1 MFLQD
6 TRPFCDFPFPFTP
19 TMRNYS
25 FYPPD
30 CKEAAVRCPEMPALN
45 KMPQLPTACPSIETE
60 TEAQFSSEHIC
71 VSLQD
76 RELWDKFGSLGTE
89 MIITKS
95 GRRMFPAC
103 KISVTGLNPKV
114 KYLMMMDM
122 VPYDD
127 HKHKWS
133 RNKWEVN
140 GKAEPH
146 LPNRLFIHPE
156 SPALGEKWMQYPVSF
171 NKLKLTNNTLN
182 QNGLVILHSMHKYQP
197 RLHIVQATNLYS
209 QQWGP
214 YLRFTFPEAAFIGVT
229 SYQNNEIT
237 KLKIDNN
244 PFAKGFRDYG
254 LNSKRQ
260 RETRAQNSCKRPLTR
275 EDEEPSES
283 KAGPRHWEGVKGQ
296 LTPQTDFV
304 VSSTQ
309 EEPDN
314 TGTNPFIAAF
324 MNRSHSEAARGLAE
338 WIDEDIKDPSPDS
351 PNLLT
356 VRQDLRQDNNRVAG
370 HYEAAKPTHLQCVEE
385 AMSRISSS
393 FNSEQSLSEASS
405 GGLLHLPQS
414 IGSHKTRMNDPQAT
428 VSSFPLVSE
437 PTTEPKKG
445 HHQLS
450 QSAEIHHPH
459 PPKISRVNLAET
471 TLQSLESLCPRP
483 AETVSCA
490 RPLQDILN
498 KIQDRADSTEASP
511 GKLFQNQGIW
521 PSIGKDYPLPAFHQ
535 DSNTAV
541 LNPSGFLPIFSP
553 GQQHS
558 SFEPIWIPGVF
569 EHEDWE
575 LSFG

>member
-1 MFLQD
+1 
-6 TRPFCDFPFPFTP
+6 
-19 TMRNYS
+19 
-25 FYPPD
+25 
-30 CKEAAVRCPEMPALN
+30 MPALN
-45 KMPQLPTACPSIETE
+45 RMPQLPTTRPTIETE
-60 TEAQFSSEHIC
+60 ADAQFFSEHIS

-76 RELWDKFGSLGTE
+76 MELWDKFGSLGTE

-127 HKHKWS
+127 HKYKWS
-133 RNKWEVN
+133 QNKWEVN

-197 RLHIVQATNLYS
+197 RLHVVQATDLYS

-260 RETRAQNSCKRPLTR
+260 RETRAQNSCKRPLT
-275 EDEEPSES
+275 EDEETPES
-283 KAGPRHWEGVKGQ
+283 KAGPRHWESVKGQ

-304 VSSTQ
+304 VSNTQ

-324 MNRSHSEAARGLAE
+324 MNRSPSEAACGLAE
-338 WIDEDIKDPSPDS
+338 WIDKEIQDPSPDS
-351 PNLLT
+351 PNLLP
-356 VRQDLRQDNNRVAG
+356 VSAG
-370 HYEAAKPTHLQCVEE
+370 HYEAAKPTPLQSLEE
-385 AMSRISSS
+385 AMSRISPS
-393 FNSEQSLSEASS
+393 FTSEQTVSGASS
-405 GGLLHLPQS
+405 GGLLPLPRS
-414 IGSHKTRMNDPQAT
+414 IGSHKTRTNDPQAT
-428 VSSFPLVSE
+428 ASSFPLVSE
-437 PTTEPKKG
+437 PATEPKKD
-445 HHQLS
+445 HHQLA
-450 QSAEIHHPH
+450 QSSEIHHPH
-459 PPKISRVNLAET
+459 PPKISRVNLSES

-483 AETVSCA
+483 AETASCA

-498 KIQDRADSTEASP
+498 KIQDRADSTTAST

-521 PSIGKDYPLPAFHQ
+521 PSVGKDYPLPAFHQ

-541 LNPSGFLPIFSP
+541 WNPSGFLGYLSMRAGGAGNLTVGMDSKP
-553 GQQHS
+553 GITGQDYLYKAPHLDMYS
-558 SFEPIWIPGVF
+558 NLYPGN
-569 EHEDWE
+569 
-575 LSFG
+575 

>member
-1 MFLQD
+1 MNKCPSHMASNTRRDQRHVKVGLTYTSPYTTGPGASLGSKAEGVTPLFRPKDRTLAGTLLLDMFLQD

-19 TMRNYS
+19 TMKNYS

-30 CKEAAVRCPEMPALN
+30 CKEAAVRCPEVPALN
-45 KMPQLPTACPSIETE
+45 RMPPLPTACPSIETE
-60 TEAQFSSEHIC
+60 TEAQFSSEHIR

-133 RNKWEVN
+133 QNKWEVN

-197 RLHIVQATNLYS
+197 RLHIVQATDLYS

-254 LNSKRQ
+254 LNSK
-260 RETRAQNSCKRPLTR
+260 S
-275 EDEEPSES
+275 
-283 KAGPRHWEGVKGQ
+283 
-296 LTPQTDFV
+296 
-304 VSSTQ
+304 
-309 EEPDN
+309 
-314 TGTNPFIAAF
+314 
-324 MNRSHSEAARGLAE
+324 
-338 WIDEDIKDPSPDS
+338 
-351 PNLLT
+351 
-356 VRQDLRQDNNRVAG
+356 AG

-393 FNSEQSLSEASS
+393 FSSEQSLSEASS

-450 QSAEIHHPH
+450 QSTEIHHPH

-483 AETVSCA
+483 AETASCA

-498 KIQDRADSTEASP
+498 KIPDRADSTAASP

-535 DSNTAV
+535 DSNTGY
-541 LNPSGFLPIFSP
+541 LSMRTGSTGNLPIGMDSRSKP
-553 GQQHS
+553 SIAGQKYLYKAPHLDMYS
-558 SFEPIWIPGVF
+558 NLYSGN
-569 EHEDWE
+569 
-575 LSFG
+575 

>member
-1 MFLQD
+1 MLGQVVGGNRKEKEDSFNQHPPAVSTSKAEQTFLLINRPDQPENAKLLKVAIIGTPNAGKSTLSNQLLGRKILLD
-6 TRPFCDFPFPFTP
+6 TPGLTNPLKGKSSRIELFSKYSTAHSCFT
-19 TMRNYS
+19 
-25 FYPPD
+25 D
-30 CKEAAVRCPEMPALN
+30 CKEAAVRCPEVPALN
-45 KMPQLPTACPSIETE
+45 RMPPLPTACPSIETE
-60 TEAQFSSEHIC
+60 TEAQFSSEHIR

-127 HKHKWS
+127 HKHK
-133 RNKWEVN
+133 
-140 GKAEPH
+140 
-146 LPNRLFIHPE
+146 
-156 SPALGEKWMQYPVSF
+156 
-171 NKLKLTNNTLN
+171 
-182 QNGLVILHSMHKYQP
+182 VILHSMHKYQP
-197 RLHIVQATNLYS
+197 RLHIVQATDLYS

-254 LNSKRQ
+254 LNSK
-260 RETRAQNSCKRPLTR
+260 S
-275 EDEEPSES
+275 
-283 KAGPRHWEGVKGQ
+283 
-296 LTPQTDFV
+296 
-304 VSSTQ
+304 
-309 EEPDN
+309 
-314 TGTNPFIAAF
+314 
-324 MNRSHSEAARGLAE
+324 
-338 WIDEDIKDPSPDS
+338 
-351 PNLLT
+351 
-356 VRQDLRQDNNRVAG
+356 AG
-370 HYEAAKPTHLQCVEE
+370 HYEAAKPTHLQCVEA

-393 FNSEQSLSEASS
+393 FSSEQSLSEASS
-405 GGLLHLPQS
+405 GGLLHLPQN

-450 QSAEIHHPH
+450 QSTEIHHPH

-483 AETVSCA
+483 AETASCA

-498 KIQDRADSTEASP
+498 KIPDRADSTAASP

-535 DSNTAV
+535 DSNTGY
-541 LNPSGFLPIFSP
+541 LSMRTGSTGNLPIGMDSRSKP
-553 GQQHS
+553 TIAGQEYLYKAPHLDMYS
-558 SFEPIWIPGVF
+558 NLYSGN
-569 EHEDWE
+569 
-575 LSFG
+575 